1 MKNKDFLNNIQ
12 GAIFDL
18 DGTLLDSN
26 WVWEQIDIDFLGV
39 RGIEVPNDYMESIAH
54 LGAYATAVYT
64 IDRFSLN
71 DTPEGLVAEW
81 IDMAKEAYA
90 KKIVCKP
97 YAKEYIKQL
106 YDAGVK
112 LAVATSSDRDLFMA
126 TLEREGIMEY
136 FSSIVTVDEVKRG
149 KGFPDIYE
157 EAARRLKVEPTNCV
171 VFEDI
176 LKGVEGAK
184 AGNFK
189 VVAVYDYKSA
199 HNGEQMKKICDY
211 YIEEFKELTEV

>member
-1 MKNKDFLNNIQ
+1 MKSKDFLKNIR

-26 WVWEQIDIDFLGV
+26 WLWEQIDIDFLGA
-39 RGIEVPNDYMESIAH
+39 RGIEVPEDYMETIAP
-54 LGAYATAVYT
+54 LGAYATALYT
-64 IDRFSLN
+64 IDRFNLN

-81 IDMAKEAYA
+81 ISMAKEAYA
-90 KKIVCKP
+90 EKIICKP
-97 YAKEYIKQL
+97 HAKEYVKQL

-112 LAVATSSDRDLFMA
+112 LAVATSSDRELFMA
-126 TLEREGIMEY
+126 TLEREGIMSY
-136 FSSIVTVDEVKRG
+136 FSSIVTVSEVNRG

-157 EAARRLKVEPTNCV
+157 EAARRLGEEPEDCV

-176 LKGVEGAK
+176 LKGIEGAK

-189 VVAVYDYKSA
+189 TVAIYDYKSA
-199 HNGEQMKKICDY
+199 HNGQQMKELCDY
-211 YIEEFKELTEV
+211 YVEEFKELMEV

>member
-1 MKNKDFLNNIQ
+1 MIKDFK

-18 DGTLLDSN
+18 DGTVLDSN
-26 WVWEQIDIDFLGV
+26 WVWEQIDIDFLGA
-39 RGIEVPNDYMESIAH
+39 RGIEVPGDYMETIAH
-54 LGAYATAVYT
+54 LGAHATAVYT
-64 IDRFSLN
+64 IDRFGLN
-71 DTPEGLVAEW
+71 EKPEDLVSEW
-81 IDMAKEAYA
+81 VDMAKEAYA

-106 YDAGVK
+106 YDKGVK

-126 TLEREGIMEY
+126 TLEREGIIEY
-136 FSSIVTVDEVKRG
+136 FSVIVTVDEVKRG

-157 EAARRLKVEPTNCV
+157 EAARRLGEEPENCV

-176 LKGVEGAK
+176 LKGIEGAK

-199 HNGEQMKKICDY
+199 HNRAQMEKLADC
-211 YIEEFKELTEV
+211 YIEEFKQLMEV